1 MSIITTVDDLRSK
14 ASELKLLDI
23 LNITAFNITTYVTTN
38 DLPDKENTGDFVEIN
53 GKISI
58 IVSHTVNHYIGS
70 TSSWIWDHGRELRL
84 FVG

>member
-1 MSIITTVDDLRSK
+1 MSIIIIIDDLRSK

-23 LNITAFNITTYVTTN
+23 LNITAFNITTHVTTN
-38 DLPDKENTGDFVEIN
+38 DLPDKENAGDFVEIN
-53 GKISI
+53 GKIFI
-58 IVSHTVNHYIGS
+58 IVSHTVNYYVGS